1 MFRKLKFSKSSASLK
16 STPALATSS
25 PKSTQPA
32 PNQLAVAWP
41 HKRLQTGLK
50 TASDSSLPSK
60 RIVQKD
66 GSPLA
71 PSKPNGVPYAVR
83 VPRGRRATISNGQPD
98 ILPTISRQK
107 RPTPADIRP
116 RKIVPYMPEL
126 YDEANP
132 IRVTGRFYA
141 WDDPS
146 WLDYVPLP
154 PPPRKHSDCGR
165 IALKPKQGQ
174 GVCSMCSSLRGF
186 SCGSTQCEE
195 APSLLPAPTKA

>member
-107 RPTPADIRP
+107 RPTPVSYSNNFHESRASTNQTTQTQADIRP

-174 GVCSMCSSLRGF
+174 GVCS
-186 SCGSTQCEE
+186 
-195 APSLLPAPTKA
+195 

>member
-107 RPTPADIRP
+107 RPTPVSYSNNFHEGRASTNQTTQIQADIRP

-174 GVCSMCSSLRGF
+174 GVCS
-186 SCGSTQCEE
+186 
-195 APSLLPAPTKA
+195 